1 MPKQTDQ
8 QTAALARVSTDMHG
22 TRIEAHLIDSGDLVA
37 DFRAVGHRFRFRI
50 NPDGEVTERSC
61 VSDHIGVFS
70 HAELGALSVLTTREL
85 DAEDED
91 AQHLDPLQD
100 AELIAAITTA
110 HAKLAVAIDTSRFLT
125 DQEHDVL
132 TRALEDYRD
141 AVHTEIDDRGRREFL
156 IRHLN
161 SLERKLG
168 TRS

>member
-1 MPKQTDQ
+1 MPKQTDEQ
-8 QTAALARVSTDMHG
+8 SAALARITADMHG
-22 TRIEAHLIDSGDLVA
+22 TSIEAHIIDSGDLVA
-37 DFRAVGHRFRFRI
+37 DFRAIGHRFRFRI
-50 NPDGEVTERSC
+50 NPQGNVAERSC

-70 HAELGALSVLTTREL
+70 DDELVALSVLATREL
-85 DAEDED
+85 DAEDI
-91 AQHLDPLQD
+91 QHLDPLND

-141 AVHTEIDDRGRREFL
+141 AVHTEIDDRSRREFL

>member
-1 MPKQTDQ
+1 MPKQTDE
-8 QTAALARVSTDMHG
+8 QTAALARVTTDLHG
-22 TRIEAHLIDSGDLVA
+22 TSIETSTIDSGDLIA
-37 DFRAVGHRFRFRI
+37 DFRAIGHRFRFRI
-50 NPDGEVTERSC
+50 NPQGEVAERSC

-70 HAELGALSVLTTREL
+70 HAELGALSALTTREL
-85 DAEDED
+85 ATEDIP
-91 AQHLDPLQD
+91 HLDPFTD

-110 HAKLAVAIDTSRFLT
+110 HAKLAVAINTSRFLT
-125 DQEHDVL
+125 DDEHDVL

-141 AVHTEIDDRGRREFL
+141 AVHTEIDDHGRREFL